1 MEQKLPTTVH
11 IDSMTDENR
20 LKYAAELTAQLG
32 VSSVDA
38 EDIYNLMNHTGL
50 NTKLQIEQ
58 AANAMAYIRLRD
70 FEHYTRVRA
79 YKKVFPKRW
88 DSSDSEQAIRARAH
102 RFETTNTYKL
112 LIAEMQMNF
121 YGVFAVERVHVMNE
135 TLRRAYDPDTSEK
148 YQFEYFKMFMEQTR
162 QPESMT
168 KTVDININ
176 TEGVSIKDIETRL
189 DSISEHL
196 VGKSQEEV
204 MDAILV
210 DSNDS

>member
-1 MEQKLPTTVH
+1 MTKQPLVH
-11 IDSMTDENR
+11 IDIMTDEKR
-20 LKYAAELTAQLG
+20 LEYAAQLTAQLN
-32 VSSVDA
+32 VDSVDS
-38 EDIYNLMNHTGL
+38 EDIYNLMNHSGF
-50 NTKLQIEQ
+50 NTKTQIEQ

-88 DSSDSEQAIRARAH
+88 TSSDTDQAIRARAH
-102 RFETTNTYKL
+102 RFESTKTYKL

-148 YQFEYFKMFMEQTR
+148 YQFEYFKMFMEQTK

-176 TEGVSIKDIETRL
+176 TDGVSIKDVENKL
-189 DSISEHL
+189 DAISEQL
-196 VGKSQEEV
+196 VGKTQSEI

-210 DSNDS
+210 ESDGS